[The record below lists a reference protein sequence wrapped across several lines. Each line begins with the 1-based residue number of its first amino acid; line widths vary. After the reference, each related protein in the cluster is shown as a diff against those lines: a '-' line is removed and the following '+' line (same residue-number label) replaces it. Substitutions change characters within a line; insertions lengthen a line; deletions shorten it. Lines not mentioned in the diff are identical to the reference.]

1 MIEREQILPTLLVVD
16 DSVENLQILSSLLN
30 DLYKI
35 KVAKS
40 GEKALEIASSAT
52 APDLILL
59 DVMMPGMDG
68 FEVCRQLKTNPN
80 TKSIPV
86 IFLTAL
92 NEVADETKGFQLG
105 GADFII
111 KPFNPDIVK
120 ARIKTHLDLQSER
133 RKSEKLLKILLP
145 EKVISSLI
153 ANGKYP
159 PEKKEDVSILF
170 CDFVGFT
177 SITSTLPP
185 ETLFEELTEIF
196 TAFDEIADQGGVTR
210 IKTIGD
216 AYMAASGILDVDQHH
231 ADRLVNVGISFI
243 EFLEKRNQ
251 EQQLQWECRI
261 GIHSGSVIAGI
272 VGKSRFIYDIM
283 GDDVN
288 IAARV
293 ESASAPM
300 KVAITSATQGLLSSK
315 FDTSPLGNVMLKG
328 KGEMMLHFAQRSSSS
343 LNPI

>member
-1 MIEREQILPTLLVVD
+1 VEKSSLLPTLLVVD
-16 DSVENLQILSSLLN
+16 DSVENLQILSVLLK

-35 KVAKS
+35 KIAKN
-40 GEKALEIASSAT
+40 GEKALEIAQQSPQ
-52 APDLILL
+52 PDLILL

-68 FEVCRQLKTNPN
+68 FEVCSILKGNPI
-80 TKSIPV
+80 THSIPV

-133 RKSEKLLKILLP
+133 RKSESLLKILLP
-145 EKVISSLI
+145 EKVIDALI
-153 ANGKYP
+153 ANGEYP
-159 PEKKEDVSILF
+159 PEKRNNVSILF

-177 SITSTLPP
+177 SITATLTP
-185 ETLFEELTEIF
+185 ETLFHELTEIF
-196 TAFDEIADQGGVTR
+196 TAFDEICDQKGVTR

-216 AYMAASGILDVDQHH
+216 AYMAASGILEEDSLHSN
-231 ADRLVNVGISFI
+231 RLVDVGLAFI
-243 EFLEKRNQ
+243 EFLKSRNEKQ
-251 EQQLQWECRI
+251 TLHWQCRI

-272 VGKSRFIYDIM
+272 VGKSRFIYDIL

-293 ESASAPM
+293 ESAGTAM
-300 KVAITSATQGLLSSK
+300 RVAITDATKAMLSNE
-315 FDTSPLGNVMLKG
+315 FTTEPLGNVMLKG
-328 KGEMMLHFAQRSSSS
+328 KGEMQLHFVNRS
-343 LNPI
+343 L